1 MTNKGEQN
9 KRDKRVKSWRGR
21 KKGRGRGDNKWK
33 EGSAAAAV
41 KFNAT
46 AGGVQDGVSGRH
58 GLGTPP
64 PAAPLSGQSTRTAA
78 MQQSEYIHHYLLL
91 ELYLDRYNNT
101 KN

>member
-1 MTNKGEQN
+1 ME
-9 KRDKRVKSWRGR
+9 GR
-21 KKGRGRGDNKWK
+21 KL
-33 EGSAAAAV
+33 SAAAAV

-78 MQQSEYIHHYLLL
+78 MQQSEHIHHYVLL
-91 ELYLDRYNNT
+91 EIYLDT
-101 KN
+101 KTKIMYFN